1 MPAKWPRGKGERKK
15 LDLPAG
21 VRVDEKGRYFL
32 DYKAPGG
39 RRKRE
44 WIGPNKRLAL
54 QVIGKR
60 RLEIAE
66 GRFLDRKVTQRVTF
80 RQYAQEYLEVYSA
93 RKRSASR
100 DHAAFRRFVPVFG
113 DLLLDDITSEQIHRH
128 QTARLE
134 AGLKPAS
141 INRELAVVKA
151 AFNKAID
158 AGKCSQNPVCG
169 VKFLKENNQ
178 RCRILETGEQE
189 RLREELHPLLL
200 RLYDFGC
207 YTGMRQGEI
216 FSLKWQDVDLKRGFL
231 RVVNAKSGEG
241 RNVQLNQTAR
251 EVLLD
256 SKPQGIG
263 ENLVFCRPPKEG
275 QPNTDG
281 GRIRSIHQGWTA
293 AVRRAGITD
302 YHFHDSRH
310 EFASHLAMRGASL
323 NDIRVL
329 LGHKTMQMVMRYAH
343 LTESHL
349 ASTVALLDDRNDTRD
364 DTSGYQDSVDSCN
377 ILKNNRIA

>member
-1 MPAKWPRGKGERKK
+1 MALIGFPSRSKN
-15 LDLPAG
+15 LPAG
-21 VRVDEKGRYFL
+21 VRVDKKGLYYL
-32 DYKAPGG
+32 DYKDPGG

-80 RQYAQEYLEVYSA
+80 RQYAQEYLEVYSV
-93 RKRSASR
+93 RKRSVDR
-100 DHAAFRRFVPVFG
+100 DHSTFRILIPVFG
-113 DLLLDDITSEQIHRH
+113 DLLLDAITPEQIHRH

-141 INRELAVVKA
+141 INRELAVMKA
-151 AFNKAID
+151 AFNKAIA
-158 AGKCSQNPVCG
+158 AGKCTQNPVCG
-169 VKFLKENNQ
+169 VKSLIENNM
-178 RCRILETGEQE
+178 RCRILKAGEQE
-189 RLREELHPLLL
+189 RLRGELDPLLL

-207 YTGMRQGEI
+207 YTGMRKGEI
-216 FSLKWQDVDLKRGFL
+216 NLQWKDVDLNRRFL
-231 RVVNAKSGEG
+231 RVVTAKSGEG
-241 RNVQLNQTAR
+241 RNVQLNQTALA
-251 EVLLD
+251 VLLD

-263 ENLVFCRPPKEG
+263 GNLVFVRPPKEG
-275 QPNTDG
+275 QENTDG
-281 GRIRSIHQGWTA
+281 GRIRDIDSGWTA
-293 AVRRAGITD
+293 AVKRAGITD

-329 LGHKTMQMVMRYAH
+329 LGHKTMEMVMRYAH
-343 LTESHL
+343 LTQSHL
-349 ASTVALLDDRNDTRD
+349 SSTVALLDDRNDTRD
-364 DTSGYQDSVDSCN
+364 DTSGYQDSGDGLN
-377 ILKNNRIA
+377 ILKHNRIA